1 LGEPVADGDLTGY
14 ARDLQQSVLL
24 DAGIEGAEQMRS
36 EVFTRHVIDI
46 LVEAGELENALPC
59 HLRERGIEVHGYGI
73 DDEDTLNLL
82 TTIYSG
88 DVPPGSVSRTELDKA
103 LQRLINFWD
112 RCREQPYHERLEE
125 SSDAYDMALHIHR
138 CAGAVRRV
146 RLFVLTDGRAAAA
159 QLGTEDA
166 DGIELRRS
174 VWDIV
179 RLHRLETSGQPQEPI
194 EINFVQRYGEPLA
207 CLSVGRGIAAYD
219 AMLTVFPGAW
229 LADIYNEYGPRLL
242 ELNVRSFLQAAG
254 KVNRGIRDTLRDE
267 PERFLAYNNGI
278 AATASAVDLVKLPAG
293 GSAIAAMRDLQIV
306 NGGQTTASIHRA
318 LVTGID
324 LSAVSVQAKVT
335 VVDPASLEEIV
346 PLISRFANSQNRVSE
361 ADLSA
366 NDPFHVE
373 IETLSRTVWTPV
385 SGDTLRQTRWFYERA
400 RGQYRDAV
408 NREGTPAR
416 RRAWQVTHPPAQ
428 RFTKT
433 DLAKFENTWAQLP
446 HDVSRGAQKNFTVF
460 MGAMSR
466 THSKPGIEEFH
477 RLVAKAILWKRTE
490 RIVSDQQFGGYRANL
505 VAYAIAKLSHAT
517 GQRVDL
523 ARIWEEQAL
532 TEATEAALADLSHVA
547 WEVLVEK
554 APTGTNITEW
564 AKREQCWKGMRD
576 RPWSIPPALSAE
588 LVSPGQ
594 PSVSPTASTGS
605 AADDVAVAACLEME
619 PDGWFAIADWAKQTD
634 SLQPWQRKL
643 AFDIGI
649 RMKRGRPPSVKQA
662 QYGRLIVEEAGRLGF
677 SA

>member
-1 LGEPVADGDLTGY
+1 LGERVADDDLTEY

-138 CAGAVRRV
+138 CASAVRRV
-146 RLFVLTDGRAAAA
+146 RLFVITDGRAAAA
-159 QLGTEDA
+159 QLGAEDA

-278 AATASAVDLVKLPAG
+278 AATASAVDLVNLPAG

-335 VVDPASLEEIV
+335 VVDPASLDEIV

-460 MGAMSR
+460 MGTMSR
-466 THSKPGIEEFH
+466 THSKPGIEDFH

-490 RIVSDQQFGGYRANL
+490 RIISDQHFGGYRANL
-505 VAYAIAKLSHAT
+505 VAYAIAKLSHST

-532 TEATEAALADLSHVA
+532 TEAIEAALADLSHVA
-547 WEVLVEK
+547 WEVLVDK

-576 RPWSIPPALSAE
+576 RPWSVPPALAAE

-594 PSVSPTASTGS
+594 ASVSPTASTGS

-649 RMKRGRPPSVKQA
+649 RMKRGRPPSAKQA

>member
-1 LGEPVADGDLTGY
+1 MADADLTEY

-46 LVEAGELENALPC
+46 LVEAGEIENALPC

-82 TTIYSG
+82 TTIHTG

-103 LQRLINFWD
+103 LQRLVNFWD
-112 RCREQPYHERLEE
+112 RCREQPYYERLEE

-138 CAGAVRRV
+138 CASAIRRV
-146 RLFVLTDGRAAAA
+146 RLFVITDGRAAAG

-166 DGIELRRS
+166 NGIELRRS

-194 EINFVQRYGEPLA
+194 EVDFVQRYGEPLA
-207 CLSVGRGIAAYD
+207 CLSVGHGIAAYD

-278 AATASAVDLVKLPAG
+278 AATASAVHLVNLPAG
-293 GSAIAAMRDLQIV
+293 GSGIAAMRDLQIV

-335 VVDPASLEEIV
+335 VVDPESLEEIV

-385 SGDTLRQTRWFYERA
+385 TGESLRQTRWFYERA

-408 NREGTPAR
+408 NREGTTAR
-416 RRAWQVTHPPAQ
+416 RRAWQVTHPPSQ

-433 DLAKFENTWAQLP
+433 DLAKFENAWAQLP

-460 MGAMSR
+460 MAAMSR
-466 THSKPGIEEFH
+466 TQAKPGVDEFH
-477 RLVAKAILWKRTE
+477 RLAAKAILWKSTE
-490 RIVSDQQFGGYRANL
+490 RIVSGQHFGGYRANL
-505 VAYAIAKLSHAT
+505 VAYSIAKLSHAT
-517 GQRVDL
+517 AQRVDL
-523 ARIWEEQAL
+523 TRIWEEQAL
-532 TEATEAALADLSHVA
+532 SEALDAALTGLSHVA
-547 WEVLVEK
+547 WEVLVEN

-564 AKREQCWKGMRD
+564 AKREQCWKAMRD
-576 RPWSIPPALSAE
+576 RLWSIPPTLAAE

-594 PSVSPTASTGS
+594 RSTSPTTSTSPAG
-605 AADDVAVAACLEME
+605 DDGAVSACLEVE

-634 SLQPWQRKL
+634 NLQPWQRKL

-649 RMKRGRPPSVKQA
+649 RIKRGRPPSLKQA
-662 QYGRLIVEEAGRLGF
+662 QYGQLIMEEARRLGF
-677 SA
+677 TA

>member
-1 LGEPVADGDLTGY
+1 
-14 ARDLQQSVLL
+14 
-24 DAGIEGAEQMRS
+24 
-36 EVFTRHVIDI
+36 
-46 LVEAGELENALPC
+46 
-59 HLRERGIEVHGYGI
+59 
-73 DDEDTLNLL
+73 
-82 TTIYSG
+82 
-88 DVPPGSVSRTELDKA
+88 
-103 LQRLINFWD
+103 
-112 RCREQPYHERLEE
+112 
-125 SSDAYDMALHIHR
+125 MALHIHR
-138 CAGAVRRV
+138 CASAVRRV
-146 RLFVLTDGRAAAA
+146 RLFVITDGRAAAA
-159 QLGTEDA
+159 QLGAEDA

-278 AATASAVDLVKLPAG
+278 AATASAVDLVNLPAG

-335 VVDPASLEEIV
+335 VVDPASLDEIV

-460 MGAMSR
+460 MGTMSR
-466 THSKPGIEEFH
+466 THSKPGIEDFH

-490 RIVSDQQFGGYRANL
+490 RIISDQHFGGYRANL
-505 VAYAIAKLSHAT
+505 VAYAIAKLSHST

-532 TEATEAALADLSHVA
+532 TEAIEAALADLSHVA
-547 WEVLVEK
+547 WEVLVDK

-576 RPWSIPPALSAE
+576 RPWSVPPALAAE

-594 PSVSPTASTGS
+594 ASVSPTASTGS

-649 RMKRGRPPSVKQA
+649 RMKRGRPPSAKQA

>member
-1 LGEPVADGDLTGY
+1 
-14 ARDLQQSVLL
+14 
-24 DAGIEGAEQMRS
+24 M
-36 EVFTRHVIDI
+36 
-46 LVEAGELENALPC
+46 
-59 HLRERGIEVHGYGI
+59 
-73 DDEDTLNLL
+73 
-82 TTIYSG
+82 
-88 DVPPGSVSRTELDKA
+88 
-103 LQRLINFWD
+103 
-112 RCREQPYHERLEE
+112 
-125 SSDAYDMALHIHR
+125 
-138 CAGAVRRV
+138 
-146 RLFVLTDGRAAAA
+146 
-159 QLGTEDA
+159 
-166 DGIELRRS
+166 
-174 VWDIV
+174 
-179 RLHRLETSGQPQEPI
+179 
-194 EINFVQRYGEPLA
+194 
-207 CLSVGRGIAAYD
+207 
-219 AMLTVFPGAW
+219 
-229 LADIYNEYGPRLL
+229 
-242 ELNVRSFLQAAG
+242 
-254 KVNRGIRDTLRDE
+254 NRGIRDTLRDE

-278 AATASAVDLVKLPAG
+278 AATASAVDLVNLPAG

-335 VVDPASLEEIV
+335 VVDPASLDEIV

-460 MGAMSR
+460 MGTMSR
-466 THSKPGIEEFH
+466 THSKPGIEDFH

-490 RIVSDQQFGGYRANL
+490 RIISDQHFGGYRANL
-505 VAYAIAKLSHAT
+505 VAYAIAKLSHST

-532 TEATEAALADLSHVA
+532 TEAIEAALADLSHVA
-547 WEVLVEK
+547 WEVLVDK

-576 RPWSIPPALSAE
+576 RPWSVPPALAAE

-594 PSVSPTASTGS
+594 ASVSPTASTGS

-649 RMKRGRPPSVKQA
+649 RMKRGRPPSAKQA

>member
-1 LGEPVADGDLTGY
+1 MADDDLTEY

-138 CAGAVRRV
+138 CASAVRRV
-146 RLFVLTDGRAAAA
+146 RLFVITDGRAAAA
-159 QLGTEDA
+159 QLGAEDA

-278 AATASAVDLVKLPAG
+278 AATASAVDLVNLPAG

-335 VVDPASLEEIV
+335 VVDPASLDEIV

-460 MGAMSR
+460 MGTMSR
-466 THSKPGIEEFH
+466 THSKPGIEDFH

-490 RIVSDQQFGGYRANL
+490 RIISDQHFGGYRANL
-505 VAYAIAKLSHAT
+505 VAYAIAKLSHST

-532 TEATEAALADLSHVA
+532 TEAIEAALADLSHVA
-547 WEVLVEK
+547 WEVLVDK

-576 RPWSIPPALSAE
+576 RPWSVPPALAAE

-594 PSVSPTASTGS
+594 ASVSPTASTGS

-649 RMKRGRPPSVKQA
+649 RMKRGRPPSAKQA